1 MLIKKNSFYQYSIL
15 DELKLIDWEKDTD
28 STDQGD
34 GSEKEDSLLEI
45 SDSDSCTNTNSL
57 PVKEEND
64 ELCKVRNCSEFKK
77 KSCCYNYGICSY
89 LFAFELGQ
97 CVDFAYLIFSEQI
110 LYHKDSRAFSLT
122 AKPQNQAVPLTQS
135 LVAWSL
141 NHGETEV
148 GRCL

>member
-1 MLIKKNSFYQYSIL
+1 MVIKKNSFYQYSIL

-89 LFAFELGQ
+89 LFAFELGL
-97 CVDFAYLIFSEQI
+97 CGFCLPYLFRTNSVSQEFQGIFFDCQTS
-110 LYHKDSRAFSLT
+110 
-122 AKPQNQAVPLTQS
+122 KPSSAP
-135 LVAWSL
+135 
-141 NHGETEV
+141 HTELGSMV
-148 GRCL
+148 TESQED